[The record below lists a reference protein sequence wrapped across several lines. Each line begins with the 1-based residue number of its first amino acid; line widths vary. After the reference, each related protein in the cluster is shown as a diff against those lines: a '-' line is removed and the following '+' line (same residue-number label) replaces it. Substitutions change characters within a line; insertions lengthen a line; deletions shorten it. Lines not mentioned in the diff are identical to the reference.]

1 MQISE
6 VSSEQSAAT
15 DVSNDPTCLPIKSLE
30 NLVAEV
36 KQMAPMISG
45 EINQKLRNL
54 IPTFPSRLNEDEK
67 FRIWK
72 LSYGIWNTCVEI
84 SNSLHPGQEVDEEHA
99 KLRHLASDL
108 LVVAGSIGAVHS
120 SLSKTAMFYFKTG
133 TIWHK
138 LDNHAMAAACFE
150 KATELSNRAKDHH
163 RTATISQNEVEEDE
177 KFLFDLYMARA
188 RTAWELQQKA
198 LVRSLLGRA
207 RGMLKLS
214 ISAPSLTE
222 MYEILAE
229 EFLHYGKVLLAKQDK
244 ASHAESIQF
253 LEQAFEVCSD
263 GLAAAAITNRD
274 SNADDDML
282 GKIGRENLAL
292 NSMKFKVL
300 RFLAA
305 GHLQNDNFESVLKCV
320 GILKAGPDHASTPF
334 LALKAYVGL
343 KRLDEAEKEAYIL
356 IAQRS
361 TPVDVC
367 AAAMDVLIEGTCGSM
382 AQNTRSLQD
391 AIKKAFAIAHARF
404 PSSKELIVKVLNK
417 LLTQPLDL
425 HSKKRVE
432 TALSIAVDETVVS
445 SVLEGASA
453 RMSAAA
459 IVSDFENEPNSG
471 TAQQCIY
478 TLLWNSAQEFFT
490 TKDYSTSIQL
500 FEASLMYLSQKE
512 ATYTE
517 RRAKSLRVLCI
528 CHLALGQYDRAFE
541 YINEANKFK
550 VYLQMND
557 AEGAAKQVQEMF
569 QCPDFEPD
577 YLTLASHEAISCKC
591 IGVAITALSHLL
603 ELSCSAAKSSSVEN
617 KEAILIRNI
626 IALSFQDSSQSS
638 MALKYFKLARSR
650 LRELGPEGF
659 LGSGNMEEKEAQWYA
674 GSAWNQG
681 LDTAKSQ
688 EWGMCRE
695 FFSCAADFY
704 EVLSDTVEN
713 LEMRRASMMLVV
725 GATLAGNRDD
735 AEGSAIL
742 REAVSYLDRCWKGR
756 DEITHS
762 LDLQIS
768 AFVSLICITNN
779 FRVWFKCIVVPQ
791 IHEVVKSKSKL
802 GAGNDNTEIYLNL
815 LTFEVKRRMKDNK
828 AQMEIICRCSTLPGF
843 QPNLFYS
850 MGMCGGDSQDVEVS
864 MAALEACLN
873 FTLASSKPDYALV
886 AATIRRM
893 IAVADTVR
901 RDSPRAMNI
910 YKQAHQILLGQD
922 TGVYPKEEVQWLI
935 STAWN
940 RASLHV
946 RFNRYSLAEKWMNLA
961 LDMLKHAP
969 ALENFRTVML
979 DNLSSVLK
987 RKADE
992 PSFASD

>member
-15 DVSNDPTCLPIKSLE
+15 DVSNDPTCLSIKTLE

-36 KQMAPMISG
+36 KQMAPIISG

-54 IPTFPSRLNEDEK
+54 IPTFPSRLNEDQK

-72 LSYGIWNTCVEI
+72 LSYRIWNTCVEI

-138 LDNHAMAAACFE
+138 LENHAMAAACFE

-214 ISAPSLTE
+214 VSAPSLTE
-222 MYEILAE
+222 MYEVLGE

-263 GLAAAAITNRD
+263 GLAAVTITNRD

-282 GKIGRENLAL
+282 GKIGRETLAL

-320 GILKAGPDHASTPF
+320 DILKAGPDHASTPF

-343 KRLDEAEKEAYIL
+343 KRLEEAEKEAYIL

-367 AAAMDVLIEGTCGSM
+367 AAAIDVLIEGTCGFM

-453 RMSAAA
+453 RMSTAA

-591 IGVAITALSHLL
+591 IGVAITALLRLL

-638 MALKYFKLARSR
+638 TALKYFKLARSR

-713 LEMRRASMMLVV
+713 LEMRRASMMLAV
-725 GATLAGNRDD
+725 GATLAGNRED

-742 REAVSYLDRCWKGR
+742 REAVSYLDRCWK
-756 DEITHS
+756 
-762 LDLQIS
+762 
-768 AFVSLICITNN
+768 VN
-779 FRVWFKCIVVPQ
+779 VVPYLDAFAHFK
-791 IHEVVKSKSKL
+791 IRLMEFTLYCFHRCTNSFKPA
-802 GAGNDNTEIYLNL
+802 AGNDNTEIYLNL
-815 LTFEVKRRMKDNK
+815 LSFEVKRRMKDNK

-864 MAALEACLN
+864 TAALEACLN
-873 FTLASSKPDYALV
+873 LTLASSKPDYALV

-893 IAVADTVR
+893 ITVADTVR
-901 RDSPRAMNI
+901 RDSPRAMNL
-910 YKQAHQILLGQD
+910 YKQAHQILLGLD

-969 ALENFRTVML
+969 AMENFRTVML

-992 PSFASD
+992 PSFANG